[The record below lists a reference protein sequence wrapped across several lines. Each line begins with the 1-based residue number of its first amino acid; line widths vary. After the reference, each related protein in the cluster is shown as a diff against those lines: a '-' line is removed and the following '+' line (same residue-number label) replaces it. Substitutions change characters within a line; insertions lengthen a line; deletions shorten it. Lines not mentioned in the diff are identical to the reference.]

1 MPYMQLAR
9 SQPAPRSPLLRLIPE
24 RGMGQDGSVDTIVD
38 PSTGITYDLSGNV
51 VTPQPIVSMP
61 SVTPTDTFS
70 SWFNSLS
77 APSTSTSASTVG
89 TPVSTSTPSSGG
101 LNLANLFSAITNAAI
116 AGQKIY
122 LTAEGPSLVPGTNA
136 IYNPAT
142 GQYYNPTTGQVVNA
156 PGVTGGSST
165 LFPAGLSTAN
175 LGPILLF
182 AGLALGAVLLIG
194 AIGKH

>member
-9 SQPAPRSPLLRLIPE
+9 RRPAPKSPLLRLV
-24 RGMGQDGSVDTIVD
+24 GMGDTCYDEDGNAYDCGESSTTTQLPMTVVNPPTPLMTGPTPT
-38 PSTGITYDLSGNV
+38 PSQLN
-51 VTPQPIVSMP
+51 QPIY
-61 SVTPTDTFS
+61 
-70 SWFNSLS
+70 
-77 APSTSTSASTVG
+77 
-89 TPVSTSTPSSGG
+89 PVSTSTPSSNG
-101 LNLANLFSAITNAAI
+101 LNLASLFQSITNAAV

-122 LTAEGPSLVPGTNA
+122 LSTQTPSLIPGTNA

-156 PGVTGGSST
+156 PGTIGSTSS

-182 AGLALGAVLLIG
+182 GGLALGAVFLIG
-194 AIGKH
+194 AIKH

>member
-9 SQPAPRSPLLRLIPE
+9 SRPAPKSPLLRLI
-24 RGMGQDGSVDTIVD
+24 GMGSIAWGTRAGMGDTCYDELGDAFDCDTGTIT
-38 PSTGITYDLSGNV
+38 STPPPAPTP
-51 VTPQPIVSMP
+51 VTTPLMTGPTPTPGQLNQPIY
-61 SVTPTDTFS
+61 
-70 SWFNSLS
+70 
-77 APSTSTSASTVG
+77 
-89 TPVSTSTPSSGG
+89 PVSTSTPSSSGF
-101 LNLANLFSAITNAAI
+101 NLANLFSSITNAAI

-122 LTAEGPSLVPGTNA
+122 LTAQGPSLVPGTNA

-156 PGVTGGSST
+156 PGVVGGSST

-182 AGLALGAVLLIG
+182 GGLALGAVFLIS
-194 AIGKH
+194 AVGKH